1 MHGSDAPELLFG
13 LGGRAAADRVE
24 VLLPD
29 GSTFT
34 QDDVPEG
41 VLVIPWR

>member
-1 MHGSDAPELLFG
+1 
-13 LGGRAAADRVE
+13 

-34 QDDVPEG
+34 QDDVPAG